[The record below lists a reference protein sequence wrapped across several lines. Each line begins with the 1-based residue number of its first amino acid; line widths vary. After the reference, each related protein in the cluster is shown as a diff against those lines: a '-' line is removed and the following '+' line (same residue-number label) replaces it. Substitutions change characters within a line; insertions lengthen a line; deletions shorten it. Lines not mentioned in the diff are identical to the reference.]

1 MKKDDAMSSLA
12 FNDKIERKIKN
23 IFNKKN
29 KPFSQKVHENKCLAR
44 THAHVPGCWTSIK
57 GPVYNQDLVQSR
69 ATSTSCVLHSL
80 RTASDASSEL
90 AEGREK
96 KKMKMKI

>member
-1 MKKDDAMSSLA
+1 MSS
-12 FNDKIERKIKN
+12 
-23 IFNKKN
+23 
-29 KPFSQKVHENKCLAR
+29 

-69 ATSTSCVLHSL
+69 AISTSCVLHSL
-80 RTASDASSEL
+80 RTASDASRKL
-90 AEGREK
+90 AEGRKK